1 MKSWKHANSG
11 VDNNCSLI
19 AYWYIYLEVQHH
31 HENIWEVSK
40 GIIMKSDQSVA
51 VLAFILVL
59 VIAINQIN
67 SVDSNCYVTI

>member
-1 MKSWKHANSG
+1 
-11 VDNNCSLI
+11 
-19 AYWYIYLEVQHH
+19 
-31 HENIWEVSK
+31 
-40 GIIMKSDQSVA
+40 MKSDQSVA